1 MSGMG
6 GGTGLR
12 SFGRR
17 VAAVVLAAC
26 MVALSACSS
35 KKTTTGTASPSAG
48 TGTGTGKTI
57 ALGAVLSLTGA
68 GGIYGPQ
75 QKNGILLAEDEINRS
90 GVNGA
95 RIAVTIADD
104 QSDK

>member
-48 TGTGTGKTI
+48 AGTGAGTGAGKTI

-90 GVNGA
+90 RVNGA
-95 RIAVTIADD
+95 RTA
-104 QSDK
+104 